1 MGEAIVRRLELVP
14 KLTDPY
20 EIGDIHAMAAWWAL
34 STGRYREAAG
44 FADRGVRE
52 AQAGSPAQGLYCLDF
67 RTAAHFRL
75 GDWDATLA
83 DVAVAEEVLGE
94 RRETPPG
101 FAPQYLVIAAFIH
114 DARGERAVADRYLQL
129 VGWLEG
135 VEDLPDTVV
144 ALWRSRSW
152 PAGGGPEA
160 APCWNDRG
168 SPTTSGAGT
177 RSSRRG
183 ARSWPRK
190 EHGEMRPRSS
200 SRPEA
205 TPRGRASPARALRG
219 APAGPTDRG
228 HRRR

>member
-1 MGEAIVRRLELVP
+1 
-14 KLTDPY
+14 
-20 EIGDIHAMAAWWAL
+20 MAAWWAL

-52 AQAGSPAQGLYCLDF
+52 AQAGSPAQGLYCLD
-67 RTAAHFRL
+67 RTAAHRL

-94 RRETPPG
+94 RRKTPPG

-114 DARGERAVADRYLQL
+114 DARENAVADRYLQL

-135 VEDLPDTVV
+135 GGSSRHRRRPV
-144 ALWRSRSW
+144 AIASCW
-152 PAGGGPEA
+152 PARGGP
-160 APCWNDRG
+160 G
-168 SPTTSGAGT
+168 
-177 RSSRRG
+177 
-183 ARSWPRK
+183 
-190 EHGEMRPRSS
+190 
-200 SRPEA
+200 
-205 TPRGRASPARALRG
+205 ARALLERPGIADDQRGRDEVLEAWCEIVAEEGAWGDAPAIVEQARSHATWAGVPRSKLYAG